1 MADHLFDLTCPTP
14 DATVHLAAA
23 LGRDLGAGDTLLLHG
38 GIGAGKT
45 LFARGLIQSRLA
57 AAGRLEDVPSP
68 TFTLVQ
74 TYWDGACE
82 IWHADLYRLETA
94 PDLAELGLDDAFE
107 TAICLIEWPGLLGDL
122 APQDALTIEF
132 TRTGETARAVRFR
145 GSDRWRAGVEA
156 AVALA
161 RPQNA

>member
-1 MADHLFDLTCPTP
+1 MTTCQADHHLSSPEDTAHL
-14 DATVHLAAA
+14 AVRLGVHLQP
-23 LGRDLGAGDTLLLHG
+23 GDCVLLSG
-38 GIGAGKT
+38 GIGAGKSH
-45 LFARGLIQSRLA
+45 FARALIQSL
-57 AAGRLEDVPSP
+57 LVEPEDVPSP

-107 TAICLIEWPGLLGDL
+107 TAICLIEWPGLLGDM

-132 TRTGETARAVRFR
+132 TQTGETKRSLRFR
-145 GSDRWRAGVEA
+145 GSDRWRAGVET